1 MLPAPRNMEVETE
14 NSSTILITWDPP
26 PRIGAYTYAIVLFNG
41 THIIYFNV
49 GSVISQRI
57 TGLEHLQTYLVL
69 VVAMS
74 GNEYSASY
82 VIHTVEAGMNILLY
96 NTPPLISVISQF
108 DLLTLVTVFVRAE
121 LKCIMAVNGEQS
133 AMTVGASMM
142 QMLANEFIKIAVRF
156 MFLCVFLSGGLRT
169 SWLWFS

>member
-14 NSSTILITWDPP
+14 NSNTILITWDPP
-26 PRIGAYTYAIVLFNG
+26 PRIATYTYAIVLFNG

-49 GSVISQRI
+49 GSVTSQRI

-74 GNEYSASY
+74 GNEYSGSY

-96 NTPPLISVISQF
+96 NTPPLISKCY
-108 DLLTLVTVFVRAE
+108 LTVRLVDAGDSVCEGRVE
-121 LKCIMAVNGEQS
+121 VYHDGEWGTICDGS
-133 AMTVGASMM
+133 WGIDD
-142 QMLANEFIKIAVRF
+142 ANVSK
-156 MFLCVFLSGGLRT
+156 
-169 SWLWFS
+169 